1 MARSKHTRRKKNM
14 NGGKLLLWLIAVV
27 LVLILVFNF
36 SGNIHPNN
44 SDPTNS
50 IASIGEN
57 DSTQAPQSSNTIE
70 SNSAN
75 LSSIVANSSG
85 DTSSANSNVNV
96 NDSNFALTLVNATN
110 LLPTSYSPQVKI
122 IASGDS
128 QLNPYSLSF
137 DIRAVDAL
145 DKLLNDAKADGC
157 TLYVISA
164 YRAMSKQISLYDAEV
179 ARQKQNHPEYSDEEA
194 KAAAG
199 KNVAI
204 PGTSEH
210 QLGLAVDFNTV
221 ETSFENTKEFSWL
234 KENAEK
240 YGFVNRYP
248 KDKTE
253 ITGINYEPWHYR
265 YVGVEHA
272 KAMNAQGVCLEE
284 YVK

>member
-36 SGNIHPNN
+36 SGNIHNN
-44 SDPTNS
+44 DSEPTTS
-50 IASIGEN
+50 IASIGVTSEVN
-57 DSTQAPQSSNTIE
+57 S
-70 SNSAN
+70 SAN
-75 LSSIVANSSG
+75 NSDASNIQIVNSGVS
-85 DTSSANSNVNV
+85 DTSSGATADTS
-96 NDSNFALTLVNATN
+96 DYALTLVNATN
-110 LLPTSYSPQVKI
+110 LLPTSYSPSVKV
-122 IASGDS
+122 IADGNTD
-128 QLNPYSLSF
+128 LNPYSLSF
-137 DIRAVDAL
+137 DARAVDQL
-145 DKLLNDAKADGC
+145 DKLLKDAKQDGV

-179 ARQKQNHPEYSDEEA
+179 ARQKSAHPEYSDEQA

-210 QLGLAVDFNTV
+210 QLGLAVDFNSV
-221 ETSFENTKEFSWL
+221 EITFENTKEFRWL

-265 YVGVEHA
+265 YVGIEHA
-272 KAMNAQGVCLEE
+272 KAMNERGVCLEE

>member
-36 SGNIHPNN
+36 SGNIFPND
-44 SDPTNS
+44 SAPTNS
-50 IASIGEN
+50 IASIGEIN
-57 DSTQAPQSSNTIE
+57 STEAPQSSDSLA
-70 SNSAN
+70 SNSSN
-75 LSSIVANSSG
+75 VSSIDANSS
-85 DTSSANSNVNV
+85 SSLSSSNNNISV
-96 NDSNFALTLVNATN
+96 NDSSFALTLVNATN
-110 LLPTSYSPQVKI
+110 LLPTNYNPQVKI

-128 QLNPYSLSF
+128 QLNPYALSF
-137 DIRAVDAL
+137 DVRAVDAL
-145 DKLLNDAKADGC
+145 DRLLNDAKADGC

-179 ARQKQNHPEYSDEEA
+179 ARQKLNHPEYSEEEA

-210 QLGLAVDFNTV
+210 QLGLAVDFNSV
-221 ETSFENTKEFSWL
+221 ETSFENTKEFRWL

-248 KDKTE
+248 KNKTE

-265 YVGVEHA
+265 YVGVENA
-272 KAMNAQGVCLEE
+272 KDMNQKGVCLEE

>member
-14 NGGKLLLWLIAVV
+14 NGGKLLLLLIAVV
-27 LVLILVFNF
+27 LVLILIFNL
-36 SGNIHPNN
+36 SGNIHQND

-50 IASIGEN
+50 IASLGTDGSVLPPPN
-57 DSTQAPQSSNTIE
+57 SDVVSGTSSN
-70 SNSAN
+70 
-75 LSSIVANSSG
+75 LSVDKKEFPLI
-85 DTSSANSNVNV
+85 
-96 NDSNFALTLVNATN
+96 LVNANN
-110 LLPTSYSPQVKI
+110 LLPTSYSPSVKV
-122 IASGDS
+122 IAGGDS
-128 QLNPYSLSF
+128 ELNPYSLSF
-137 DIRAVDAL
+137 DARAVDQL
-145 DKLLNDAKADGC
+145 DKLLQDAKDDGVN
-157 TLYVISA
+157 LFVISA
-164 YRAMSKQISLYDAEV
+164 FRAMSKQISLYDAEV
-179 ARQKQNHPEYSDEEA
+179 ARQKAAHPEYSDEEA

-210 QLGLAVDFNTV
+210 QLGLAVDFNSV
-221 ETSFENTKEFSWL
+221 ETSFESTKEFRWL

-272 KAMNAQGVCLEE
+272 KAMNEKGVCLEE
-284 YVK
+284 YVKQVKICTH

>member
-1 MARSKHTRRKKNM
+1 M
-14 NGGKLLLWLIAVV
+14 NGGKLLSWLIAVV

-36 SGNIHPNN
+36 SGNIHPND

-50 IASIGEN
+50 IASLGADGSVLPPPNSDVE
-57 DSTQAPQSSNTIE
+57 SGTSSN
-70 SNSAN
+70 
-75 LSSIVANSSG
+75 LSVDKKEFPLI
-85 DTSSANSNVNV
+85 
-96 NDSNFALTLVNATN
+96 LVNANN
-110 LLPTSYSPQVKI
+110 LLPTSNSPSVKV
-122 IASGDS
+122 IADGNSE
-128 QLNPYSLSF
+128 LNPYSLSF
-137 DIRAVDAL
+137 DARAVDQL
-145 DKLLNDAKADGC
+145 DKLLQDAKDDGVN
-157 TLYVISA
+157 LFVISA
-164 YRAMSKQISLYDAEV
+164 FRAMSKQISLYDAEV
-179 ARQKQNHPEYSDEEA
+179 ARQKAAHPEYSDEEA

-210 QLGLAVDFNTV
+210 QLGLAVDFNSV
-221 ETSFENTKEFSWL
+221 ETSFESTKEFRWL

-265 YVGVEHA
+265 YVGIEHA
-272 KAMNAQGVCLEE
+272 KAMNEKGVCLEE